1 VIRGNDSV
9 LTYEDIRAF
18 VDITAAL
25 DKAEPARPVPP
36 APRRES
42 AADARQPARPAPEA
56 AAAAKPKPRRP
67 LDLAA

>member
-18 VDITAAL
+18 VDIMAAL
-25 DKAEPARPVPP
+25 DKAEPARPAP